1 MSQIMTCAITPNSVP
16 CTSINRNKS
25 KFRLSDLQAS
35 LLALETTM
43 PVHCCVVDYLTLMYP
58 LESERGYPQ
67 RADYND
73 LIKAFK
79 NLLIT
84 HRDIRGNVA
93 PMLGITAHQISRH
106 GFDACVKADGRYDV
120 TAFTDYSE
128 IEKSAEFIKEVES
141 FLG

>member
-1 MSQIMTCAITPNSVP
+1 
-16 CTSINRNKS
+16 
-25 KFRLSDLQAS
+25 
-35 LLALETTM
+35 M

-106 GFDACVKADGRYDV
+106 GFDACLKAEGHYDIA
-120 TAFTDYSE
+120 AFTDYSE
-128 IEKSAEFIKEVES
+128 IEKSADHLFACLMTPDMRNTNKMR
-141 FLG
+141 L